1 MILKA
6 SKNIKNCR
14 LCNTNKLLTVYDL
27 GSTHWRRLHQKINLG
42 AKKYDLKL
50 KKMQNL

>member
-1 MILKA
+1 MILKV

-27 GSTHWRRLHQKINLG
+27 GSTPIG
-42 AKKYDLKL
+42 DDYTKK
-50 KKMQNL
+50 